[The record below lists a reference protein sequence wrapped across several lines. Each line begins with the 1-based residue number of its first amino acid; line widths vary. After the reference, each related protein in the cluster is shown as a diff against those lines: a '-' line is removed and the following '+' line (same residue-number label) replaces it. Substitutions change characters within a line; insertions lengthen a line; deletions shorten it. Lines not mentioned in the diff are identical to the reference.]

1 MAGRVALEEPAGP
14 IGLGVIDAMLGPKAG
29 VEKTGIELMLHLPL
43 KDARDAFEKAYL
55 EALLA
60 ECDWGMSRA
69 AERAGLDR
77 TNLYRKVKQLGIEA
91 PGKEKA

>member
-1 MAGRVALEEPAGP
+1 MLGIKSEAASPVG
-14 IGLGVIDAMLGPKAG
+14 IGLMLN
-29 VEKTGIELMLHLPL
+29 LPL

-60 ECDWGMSRA
+60 QCGWAMSKT

-77 TNLYRKVKQLGIEA
+77 TNLYRKVKQLGIET
-91 PGKEKA
+91 PGREKD